1 MPKQMTVGAFGFTKS
16 VTNRGNEEVVKM
28 PLVVSGVAN
37 EKKLERYVC
46 HERFCNNKGLS
57 VHLKCRH
64 SVILKPS
71 NVIECINE
79 KNQCKTVEFNSSP
92 TESTNSLQSDT
103 IQPARSTSSEPIILG
118 TSSDRPTE
126 IKAENSRGHQR
137 RISRTNIFKS
147 KIIEL
152 RELGKSPNEIMDM
165 YSGQVSLSLIST
177 WIKDRVKIMK
187 AATRQYNKMFKIRF
201 FKKYIHLCSELIL
214 EFSTARNQRR
224 RVDFNWLWSKARKIN
239 RELLK
244 EDRIIRTH
252 VIVNFNKRSHLKL
265 RRTQRNRKAPKQSLR
280 ADLKE

>member
-1 MPKQMTVGAFGFTKS
+1 MPKQMTIGAFGFTKS

-71 NVIECINE
+71 NVIECITE

-126 IKAENSRGHQR
+126 IKAENRRGHQR

-152 RELGKSPNEIMDM
+152 RETGKTPNEVMDM
-165 YSGQVSLSLIST
+165 YSGHVSLSPISK
-177 WIKDRVKIMK
+177 WIKNRAKIMK
-187 AATRQYNKMFKIRF
+187 AAAGEFKKRFKIQPPR
-201 FKKYIHLCSELIL
+201 KYIRLYSELIQV
-214 EFSTARNQRR
+214 FSTARNQGRR
-224 RVDFNWLWSKARKIN
+224 ENFNWLWS
-239 RELLK
+239 
-244 EDRIIRTH
+244 
-252 VIVNFNKRSHLKL
+252 
-265 RRTQRNRKAPKQSLR
+265 
-280 ADLKE
+280 